1 MELQPTASKKQPT
14 YTQGRRQ
21 RSAPGIDPPSSR
33 HLHPRRLPLTR
44 PVIANAESGGLLGMW
59 HCVTVGAMGPVLCPV
74 VVGRDNELRLLAA
87 SLDAACEG
95 RGGAIVLSGEA
106 GIGKTRLVARQS

>member
-1 MELQPTASKKQPT
+1 
-14 YTQGRRQ
+14 
-21 RSAPGIDPPSSR
+21 
-33 HLHPRRLPLTR
+33 
-44 PVIANAESGGLLGMW
+44 
-59 HCVTVGAMGPVLCPV
+59 MGPVLCPV

>member
-1 MELQPTASKKQPT
+1 
-14 YTQGRRQ
+14 
-21 RSAPGIDPPSSR
+21 
-33 HLHPRRLPLTR
+33 
-44 PVIANAESGGLLGMW
+44 MW

-74 VVGRDNELRLLAA
+74 VVGRDDELRLLAA

-106 GIGKTRLVARQS
+106 GIGKTRLVRSAEELASERGMMVRAKLPGPSPDSS